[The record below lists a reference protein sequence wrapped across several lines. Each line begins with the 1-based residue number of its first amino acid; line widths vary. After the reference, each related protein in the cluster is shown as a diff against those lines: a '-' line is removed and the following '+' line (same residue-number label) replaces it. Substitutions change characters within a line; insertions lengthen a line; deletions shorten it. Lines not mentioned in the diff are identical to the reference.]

1 MNAKFTWGFYG
12 LAGILLT
19 WSLIKD
25 GEKTRAAFRKAWGM
39 MRGVLPQFMAIVLFV
54 GLVLAVLPPQAVQHL
69 MGEEAGLK
77 GMLMCSAIGSATL
90 MPVMVAFPL
99 VAQLLESGAGTAQMA
114 VFVFTL
120 TTVGVM
126 TFPIEAKYLGAKVAL
141 LRNGAA
147 YLVSFVAACLMGV
160 VLG

>member
-54 GLVLAVLPPQAVQHL
+54 GLVLAVQHL

-160 VLG
+160 LLG